1 TLAKSIFPYILISP
15 GVIAWYTYKTWA
27 TAGGLG
33 VAIVYVY
40 FIVGVIANRILVSPL
55 TKWTARVERGEG
67 DFRYKHV
74 SVRNNA
80 EESTFYNAAEF
91 EESESNRFLL
101 RLLKRQ
107 LTATL
112 WKYPAQFLQNYF
124 DYYGAI
130 MSYLIQVFPIFILN
144 SYKDMDGP
152 TLAQQISNNAF
163 FFIYLINSFTR
174 LTDLALATGEMAGYS
189 QRIAELVRYMRRL
202 NDEDSIKWIENE
214 DLDKTT
220 TLFAADN
227 LCFSTPGNTDDL
239 VSCAIERGFSIKNT
253 MFVPQRPYFPPG
265 NLSLRQ
271 QVVFPQV
278 DSGNDYAAEIDNS
291 EIINILES
299 LHLRTLVSMCGG
311 LTDPANFEWQD
322 TLSPGEQ
329 QRLSLARVLYH
340 KPTFVFLDEAT
351 SSLSADAEASIYK
364 LLKEVGLFLAPPPLA
379 LRGRT
384 LLLKKVPATTT
395 D

>member
-1 TLAKSIFPYILISP
+1 MVYIYFLI
-15 GVIAWYTYKTWA
+15 GV
-27 TAGGLG
+27 
-33 VAIVYVY
+33 V
-40 FIVGVIANRILVSPL
+40 ANRILVSPL
-55 TKWTARVERGEG
+55 TKWTARVEKAEG

-80 EESTFYNAAEF
+80 EESSFYNAAEF
-91 EESESNRFLL
+91 EEFESNRFLM

-107 LTATL
+107 FTATL
-112 WKYPAQFLQNYF
+112 WRYPAQFLQNYF

-130 MSYLIQVFPIFILN
+130 ISYLVQIFPIFILN

-174 LTDLALATGEMAGYS
+174 LTDLALAVGEMAGYS
-189 QRIAELVRYMRRL
+189 QSALKANSELFFLPTPQVAQVS
-202 NDEDSIKWIENE
+202 DS
-214 DLDKTT
+214 L
-220 TLFAADN
+220 LPS
-227 LCFSTPGNTDDL
+227 LPP
-239 VSCAIERGFSIKNT
+239 GFSNNYEKEQI
-253 MFVPQRPYFPPG
+253 FLLVDQRPYFPPG

-271 QVVFPQV
+271 QIVFPQL
-278 DSGNDYAAEIDNS
+278 DNGKDYTEEIDNN

-299 LHLRTLVSMCGG
+299 LHLRTLLSMCGG

-340 KPTFVFLDEAT
+340 KPSFVFLDEAT
-351 SSLSADAEASIYK
+351 SSLSADAEANVYK
-364 LLKEVGLFLAPPPLA
+364 LLEKYGISYMSVGHRST
-379 LRGRT
+379 LRSFHDVELQ
-384 LLLKKVPATTT
+384 LLGKHEWKLLQLDGGEELEAQAKL
-395 D
+395 